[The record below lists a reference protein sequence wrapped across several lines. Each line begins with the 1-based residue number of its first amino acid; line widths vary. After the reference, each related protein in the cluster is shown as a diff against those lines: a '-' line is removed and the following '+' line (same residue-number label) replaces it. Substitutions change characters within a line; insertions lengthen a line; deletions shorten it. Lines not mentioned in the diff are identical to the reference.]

1 MSKYILPTKI
11 TFLFEKIQTCPLFFF
26 HTYKYVSL
34 LIVGRGGIGK
44 NTDSAPNQ
52 PGWRGGIMGGDGG
65 MIAYKKNIITSSNGV
80 GGIGWITQI
89 DFRHSMSGSSSPG
102 LYVRYNQSLGNE
114 ITAFLGDMSNGQDHR
129 QDYWEF
135 ALNGETDSGLFDYGR
150 TEGGLATPVLTA
162 GSGGTYGSGGQ
173 TTSTATTMQGGEGGD
188 GRLGTQGPDYNTGIR
203 AIETIPIQSV
213 FGGTG
218 TGGSSYFTS
227 TTNCKAS
234 GGGGYG
240 DTNPNGSAGYG
251 AGGACFKVSRSMS
264 YCNEGAGI
272 VLLYYHDD
280 LI

>member
-1 MSKYILPTKI
+1 
-11 TFLFEKIQTCPLFFF
+11 
-26 HTYKYVSL
+26 
-34 LIVGRGGIGK
+34 
-44 NTDSAPNQ
+44 
-52 PGWRGGIMGGDGG
+52 MGGDGG
-65 MIAYKKNIITSSNGV
+65 MIAFKKNIITSSDGV

-129 QDYWEF
+129 QDYWDF
-135 ALNGETDSGLFDYGR
+135 ALNGETDYDLFVYGR
-150 TEGGLATPVLTA
+150 TEGGVATPVLTA

-188 GRLGTQGPDYNTGIR
+188 GRLGTQGPDYNTGIK
-203 AIETIPIQSV
+203 ATETIPIRSI

-218 TGGSSYFTS
+218 EGGSSYYDS
-227 TTNCKAS
+227 TTNCAAS

-240 DTNPNGSAGYG
+240 DANFTGSAGYG
-251 AGGACFKVSRSMS
+251 AGGTCFKISRSVS
-264 YCNEGAGI
+264 YYDEGAGI

-280 LI
+280 VI